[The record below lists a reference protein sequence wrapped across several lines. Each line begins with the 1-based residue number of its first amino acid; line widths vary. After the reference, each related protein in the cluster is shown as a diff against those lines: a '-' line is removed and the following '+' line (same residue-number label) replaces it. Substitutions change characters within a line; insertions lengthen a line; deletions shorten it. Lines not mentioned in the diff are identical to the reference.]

1 MRLTV
6 VAVGD
11 QPDVPPLKQ
20 ALQSV
25 NGYVGQVTTAE
36 GVARAFMH
44 TAAGGL
50 HD

>member
-1 MRLTV
+1 M
-6 VAVGD
+6 VAFGN

-20 ALQSV
+20 ALLPV
-25 NGYVGQVTTAE
+25 KGYVGQVTTAE
-36 GVARAFMH
+36 GVTRAFMH